1 MRRPRLRSLPRP
13 GFSLRAIS
21 LTLFVCAAAAQAQPS
36 KDEAFLEDLSR
47 RTFLYFWEQTD
58 SQTGLVL
65 DRARTTGE
73 RHDSS
78 HHSHNIASSG
88 ATGFGLTA
96 LAIAAE
102 RGWIKDSEARERV
115 RATLNF
121 FARRAEHKNGW
132 FYHWMDLKT
141 GERRWT
147 SEISSIDTALLLA
160 GVLTASGS
168 GFAPTERS

>member
-1 MRRPRLRSLPRP
+1 MRRLRLRSLPRP
-13 GFSLRAIS
+13 GFSLRAII
-21 LTLFVCAAAAQAQPS
+21 LTLFVCATVQAHPS

-47 RTFLYFWEQTD
+47 RTFLYFWEQSD

-102 RGWIKDSEARERV
+102 RGWIKEGEARERV

-121 FARRAEHKNGW
+121 LLDAPSTRTDGSITGW
-132 FYHWMDLKT
+132 
-141 GERRWT
+141 
-147 SEISSIDTALLLA
+147 I
-160 GVLTASGS
+160 
-168 GFAPTERS
+168 